1 MNVSLLQRRDAPRAG
16 VSFARGQPWLSD
28 VQVSASEARMERR
41 YGPKRAGAWLRRVA
55 EKALAKAERAKARSE
70 NLSLKLRRPKVA
82 ALWEAQSCESDP
94 PSADYTIRGVCGAN
108 NLFLLSRA
116 SSDAYE
122 PYMILKDLGEESL
135 TPSFSST
142 IPLSR
147 PKSPC
152 PCPCRRP
159 CP

>member
-1 MNVSLLQRRDAPRAG
+1 MNLCNKLVAYRSLDAATRQTAG
-16 VSFARGQPWLSD
+16 SRGVD
-28 VQVSASEARMERR
+28 AKV
-41 YGPKRAGAWLRRVA
+41 G
-55 EKALAKAERAKARSE
+55 LAKGVLIVGLAKG
-70 NLSLKLRRPKVA
+70 V
-82 ALWEAQSCESDP
+82 
-94 PSADYTIRGVCGAN
+94 ADYTIRGVCGAN